1 MDQLLPESPA
11 DVPQARPIQHSYS
24 SPETFLFLFK
34 DLIATSRSVSE
45 APAVSLLTQSRIEV
59 TELRGQHAAIHKPAE
74 GPGPVLLSLSDAHI
88 VCRNLGNPVVL
99 NTPLKALP

>member
-45 APAVSLLTQSRIEV
+45 APAQFPSLHRAGLKSQS
-59 TELRGQHAAIHKPAE
+59 
-74 GPGPVLLSLSDAHI
+74 
-88 VCRNLGNPVVL
+88 
-99 NTPLKALP
+99 